1 MDSSLSVY
9 ILLDRSGSMQSRW
22 KTSIDSV
29 NEYVNVLRD
38 SGVEGKINFIAFD
51 QNSNQYVRSMT
62 WPASLDVAPVQNSSV
77 LEVVR
82 KDADISTWASLTG
95 HEVSPRGGTPLFDAV
110 VETQSMINNDIS
122 DKGIFIIITDGGE
135 NASVHNKN
143 AAEAAVNSVKNRNWE
158 VVFLGA
164 NFDNS
169 NDARSMGLSPEFYGT
184 YSDSNAVRTMSLLS
198 TKSAA
203 YATSGISVSFTA
215 DDKAF
220 MVDEDNK

>member
-1 MDSSLSVY
+1 
-9 ILLDRSGSMQSRW
+9 MQSRW
-22 KTSIDSV
+22 MTSIDSV

-38 SGVEGKINFIAFD
+38 SGVVGKINFIAFD
-51 QNSNQYVRSMT
+51 QNNNQYVRAMT
-62 WPASLDVAPVQNSSV
+62 WPSDLDIAPMQSSSV

-82 KDADISTWASLTG
+82 KDADIASWVSLTG

-110 VETQSMINNDIS
+110 VETQMMINNDPS
-122 DKGIFIIITDGGE
+122 EKGIFIIITDGGE
-135 NASVHNKN
+135 NASSHTKN
-143 AAEAAVNSVKNRNWE
+143 SAETAVNSVKNRNWE

-169 NDARSMGLSPEFYGT
+169 NDARSMGISPEFYST
-184 YSDSNAVRTMSLLS
+184 YSDSNAVKTMNLLS

-203 YATSGISVSFTA
+203 YATGTASSVSFTA
-215 DDKAF
+215 ADKSF